1 MRCVTG
7 LIKAFHDF
15 TTKNSE
21 LSNWNQL
28 HYNKELNKNKQNWI
42 FVVFHDEFHQL
53 FVENTGLLF
62 SSCVD
67 RWMMEHRRRPS
78 VRLQLCRR
86 HINTWLCMCALVH
99 AAASCVNL
107 DSYTCVVDYS
117 TPCYGWLNHR
127 GVDILSWQ
135 RWKVQRLRSFFFF
148 VLLFSFWRETT
159 SLFIQSSV
167 FTFILWE
174 RALLSCRRMMYG
186 AFIDLLFR
194 IINKNH
200 LCEICPAL
208 LLIFDANMNCVSL
221 FLPSLSLHSSLLSPG
236 RHHRR
241 ELWARRTH
249 QEPQRERYR

>member
-15 TTKNSE
+15 TTKNLE
-21 LSNWNQL
+21 LPDWNQL

-53 FVENTGLLF
+53 VVENTGLLF

-127 GVDILSWQ
+127 GVDILSWP

-148 VLLFSFWRETT
+148 VLLFLSEGKR
-159 SLFIQSSV
+159 LPC
-167 FTFILWE
+167 LYNHLY
-174 RALLSCRRMMYG
+174 LLSFCGRE
-186 AFIDLLFR
+186 
-194 IINKNH
+194 
-200 LCEICPAL
+200 LCFHAEGWCMVH
-208 LLIFDANMNCVSL
+208 LLICYS
-221 FLPSLSLHSSLLSPG
+221 
-236 RHHRR
+236 
-241 ELWARRTH
+241 E
-249 QEPQRERYR
+249 